1 MPALG
6 PSDDPQIMGIVNV
19 TPDSFSDGGE
29 FSSHAAAIDQ
39 GRKLA
44 ADGAH
49 VIDVGGE
56 ATRPGAAT
64 VSEETEIARVL
75 PVIEALVK
83 DGIKVSVDTSKPEVM
98 EAAVAAGACMI
109 NDIYA
114 LRRPGALATAAR
126 LDVPVCLMHMQGTPA
141 TMQDAPRYENIG
153 REIREFLQSRIHACS
168 LAGVDREQIV
178 IDPGFGFGKTR
189 QHNHTLIGQLGWF
202 TQMGVPVLI
211 GVSRKKFVR
220 SLAQVASRQTLDR
233 VSALLALMAV
243 EQGARFVRV
252 HNVDVTR
259 KLLGQAHG
267 LVPVP
272 RSPVN

>member
-1 MPALG
+1 MPALV

-44 ADGAH
+44 VDGAN
-49 VIDVGGE
+49 VVDVGGE
-56 ATRPGAAT
+56 STRPGAES
-64 VSEETEIARVL
+64 VSAEEEIGRVL

-98 EAAVAAGACMI
+98 EVAVAAGACMI

-114 LRRPGALATAAR
+114 LRRPGALATVAR
-126 LDVPVCLMHMQGTPA
+126 MDVPVCLMHMQGTPA
-141 TMQDAPRYENIG
+141 TMQNAPRYEDIG
-153 REIREFLQSRIHACS
+153 REIREFLQSRINACC
-168 LAGVDREQIV
+168 LAGVDRERIV

-189 QHNHTLIGQLGWF
+189 QHNHTLITQLGWF
-202 TQMGVPVLI
+202 TEIGVPVLI

-220 SLAQVASRQTLDR
+220 SLSRVASRQALDE

-252 HNVDVTR
+252 HNVGVTR
-259 KLLGQAHG
+259 KLLGQAYG
-267 LVPVP
+267 LVPAQ

>member
-56 ATRPGAAT
+56 STRPGAAT